1 MYTCRPAYGVGEFLD
16 GPLVLDLARTA
27 DDALGDRLDVKRR
40 TKGGINDIESLLAS
54 ALRTCFDHLGIIID
68 LMDVQVTLLGPEP
81 KYAVVDQE
89 PDNAAHVGLRGP
101 AMTKL
106 FDASSRRYR
115 CNVGF
120 PTPLP

>member
-40 TKGGINDIESLLAS
+40 PKGGINDIESLLAS
-54 ALRTCFDHLGIIID
+54 ALRPCFDHLGIIID
-68 LMDVQVTLLGPEP
+68 LMDVQVT
-81 KYAVVDQE
+81 
-89 PDNAAHVGLRGP
+89 LRGP

>member
-1 MYTCRPAYGVGEFLD
+1 
-16 GPLVLDLARTA
+16 
-27 DDALGDRLDVKRR
+27 
-40 TKGGINDIESLLAS
+40 
-54 ALRTCFDHLGIIID
+54 
-68 LMDVQVTLLGPEP
+68 MDVQVTLLGPEP

-101 AMTKL
+101 AKL